1 MNTYPFIKQL
11 SGTINASYF
20 LMFIFIYIF
29 KILFDC
35 ISHIETKLVSTWG
48 VSPQH
53 FKLFKDKPLSDS
65 DVFVCLNA
73 NFLINEELEQST
85 FQFHVNFICF
95 LLIIT
100 LAGLHPQNVYYLCIS
115 KKKSNLGVYFCYWK
129 NIKIEIQK
137 AHRSTVLI
145 FVLLHIINC
154 SFFGIELF
162 IGWVLQ

>member
-115 KKKSNLGVYFCYWK
+115 KKKVIWGYIFATEKILKLKSRKHTDLQYLFLFCY
-129 NIKIEIQK
+129 I
-137 AHRSTVLI
+137 L
-145 FVLLHIINC
+145 
-154 SFFGIELF
+154 
-162 IGWVLQ
+162 